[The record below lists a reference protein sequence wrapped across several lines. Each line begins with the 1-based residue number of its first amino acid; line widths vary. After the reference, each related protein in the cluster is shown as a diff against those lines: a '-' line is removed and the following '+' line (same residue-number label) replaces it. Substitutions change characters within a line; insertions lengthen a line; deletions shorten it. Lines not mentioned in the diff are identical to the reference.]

1 MPPSEPIGVQTITGA
16 DLDAALDPEERAA
29 VAVGAFDGGDVWYEF
44 QTREDDKVRPAH
56 AALDGSVWRV
66 GDPNAPV
73 PPLDYGCRC
82 SIRYVARPGSEAA
95 KVLPPAPGVPTTH
108 ASLLA
113 KYLADR
119 LRVTQAGVG
128 KVADSLAN
136 VSEADRLGVA
146 TLRVQTQLAKIK
158 EPSGLG
164 EARPLARMLLQIDQ
178 PAAPDAGRGGLGG
191 GPTPPPVTPPP
202 VPPPV
207 TPVTPPPVAR
217 VVVVPPPVVVPPV
230 VARTPKPKPV
240 AVPPPVVV
248 PPPPPVAVA
257 VPTTLAAR
265 AKVAKPVAAK
275 AWERD
280 APYATWTPEERVA
293 NRVVGRAAAAEA
305 IRAIAPL
312 RKQAVAHITETK
324 EAALAQSEAVR
335 ARASAY
341 FAERDQRH
349 FTNNLGKEANA
360 AGDRYL
366 DAARRSLPH
375 AEAARKEWEEL
386 KGRHEDALA
395 RVGVLADVTARLEVR
410 VEAATRAVV
419 MVQAMGDALNRTLG
433 AKLAAA
439 NPSTVAAAPGWV
451 PLAKRA
457 VNADEGL
464 GMLRFSSLVS
474 QSSGWRAAGVTNI
487 VRKGDRG
494 AANAGKDGVGHVLE
508 LPTKGASVGT
518 TAHELGHTVEFDRP
532 EVLAATRDFLIRRT
546 RGNPLLQFQ
555 KTHLGRGYKK
565 SEVYREGG
573 FISPY
578 VGKDYGGAYFLAGI
592 SPRYGGGMRA
602 AKATAPYS
610 DLTVGNTTVR
620 FDATEV
626 ASMGIEYLAK
636 NPAELLARDPEHFR
650 LAVKIALG
658 AL

>member
-29 VAVGAFDGGDVWYEF
+29 VAAGAFDGGDVWYEF

-158 EPSGLG
+158 EPSGLT
-164 EARPLARMLLQIDQ
+164 EARPLARMILQIDQ

-265 AKVAKPVAAK
+265 AKVAQPIAAK

-293 NRVVGRAAAAEA
+293 NRIVGRAAAAEA
-305 IRAIAPL
+305 IRSIAPL
-312 RKQAVAHITETK
+312 RKRAVAQIADTEAATK
-324 EAALAQSEAVR
+324 EQRAAQDAHT
-335 ARASAY
+335 SAY
-341 FAERDQRH
+341 LQESGQRRFANDV
-349 FTNNLGKEANA
+349 GKEVNA
-360 AGDRYL
+360 AGARYL
-366 DAARRSLPH
+366 DAARRSAPD
-375 AEAARKEWEEL
+375 AEALRKEWEYL
-386 KGRHEDALA
+386 QRTHTDALA
-395 RVGVLADVTARLEVR
+395 RVGRLADATAALEVR
-410 VEAATRAVV
+410 TQTAGRAV
-419 MVQAMGDALNRTLG
+419 AL
-433 AKLAAA
+433 AKATQNALDNILRKKISAA
-439 NPSTVAAAPGWV
+439 NPSTVAAAPGWA
-451 PLAKRA
+451 PLTNQTLGPDEA
-457 VNADEGL
+457 VGL
-464 GMLRFSSLVS
+464 DRFGGMVS
-474 QSSGWRAAGVTNI
+474 QSSGWRASGVVI
-487 VRKGDRG
+487 DRG
-494 AANAGKDGVGHVLE
+494 GKRGSAERGKDGGAHTVE
-508 LPTKGASVGT
+508 LRATGAGAHT
-518 TAHELGHTVEFDRP
+518 MAHELGHTIEYDRREVFD
-532 EVLAATRDFLIRRT
+532 AAKDFLLRRT
-546 RGNPLLQFQ
+546 RGNPLLQLQ
-555 KTHLGRGYKK
+555 KTQVGYGYKEY
-565 SEVYREGG
+565 EVYREGG

-578 VGKDYGGAYFLAGI
+578 VGKDYGAAMTTVLLGK
-592 SPRYGGGMRA
+592 RYGGGIVA
-602 AKATAPYS
+602 ARKTPAYKGT
-610 DLTVGNTTVR
+610 
-620 FDATEV
+620 DATEV
-626 ASMGIEYLAK
+626 VSMGLEYLADK
-636 NPAELLARDPEHFR
+636 PSELLARDPEHFR
-650 LAVKIALG
+650 LAVKAAMG